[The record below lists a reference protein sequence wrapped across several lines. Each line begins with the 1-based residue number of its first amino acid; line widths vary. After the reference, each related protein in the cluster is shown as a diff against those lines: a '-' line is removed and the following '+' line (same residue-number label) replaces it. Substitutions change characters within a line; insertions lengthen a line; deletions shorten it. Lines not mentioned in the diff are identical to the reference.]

1 MVDSPKHAGFRQPG
15 EWAPHRAC
23 WLAFP
28 SDPELWPEL
37 DATQASF
44 FALCRAIAQPTPELR
59 GEKLEVLVQSHEAG
73 AQAEPA
79 LAGLDARI
87 HVHAFGDIW
96 MRDIAPVFLTNGRG
110 EVASVRFRFNGWGE
124 KYVYVGDDGTAEAV
138 QRVSGLPSFASSLVL
153 EGGGVE
159 SDGTGLCM
167 TTVDVALNPNRNPG
181 LTRREVERE
190 LEAVLGAERVI
201 WIERGLANDHTDGHI
216 DNIARFFAPRKAV
229 CMRASGSDDPN
240 RDVLTDIQ
248 RTLEGAKL
256 DDVVTIPSPGLVLG
270 REGQPLPASYL
281 NFYIANHSVVV
292 PTFGSVHD
300 DAALAALEPLFPGRR
315 VIGVPAKVFV
325 HEGGTIH
332 CISQQEPSG
341 AP

>member
-1 MVDSPKHAGFRQPG
+1 MSETAKHAGFRQPG
-15 EWAPHRAC
+15 EWAHHRAC

-28 SDPELWPEL
+28 SDVELWPEL
-37 DATQASF
+37 ESTQASF
-44 FALCRAIAQPTPELR
+44 FALCRAIAQPFPELR
-59 GEKLEVLVQSHEAG
+59 GEKLEVLVQDEQAR
-73 AQAEPA
+73 AQAEPV
-79 LAGLDARI
+79 LASLDARI
-87 HVHAFGDIW
+87 HVQRFGDIW
-96 MRDIAPVFLTNGRG
+96 MRDIAPVFLTSPSG
-110 EVASVRFRFNGWGE
+110 EVASVRFTFNGWGQ

-138 QRVSGLPSFASSLVL
+138 QRLSGRRAFASKLVL

-167 TTVDVALNPNRNPG
+167 TTRDVALNPNRNPG
-181 LTRREVERE
+181 LSQAEVERE
-190 LEAVLGAERVI
+190 LEATLGAERVL
-201 WIERGLANDHTDGHI
+201 WIDKGLLNDHTDGHI

-229 CMRASGSDDPN
+229 CMRASGPDDPN
-240 RDVLTDIQ
+240 HEVLGDIL
-248 RTLEGAKL
+248 RTLEQQQL

-270 REGQPLPASYL
+270 RDGHPLPASYL

-300 DAALAALEPLFPGRR
+300 DAALEALAPLFPGRR